1 MPGDKMRCRRE
12 RTCLVSSH
20 VSRFVIRVAAVLSP
34 LLLDSGLS
42 LAVAQ
47 AKLDAT
53 YSATLLGLP
62 IGHISWTVELR
73 NNRFTSAA
81 TGGISGLLRI
91 FSDGH
96 GDVSAGGSLSGGEPV
111 ASHFAL
117 TLIAGKWSDEVRI
130 LFRGNKAQE
139 YVTAL
144 PAPGA
149 NQVPITDAHRT
160 GVLDPMTALLVH
172 VPGAG
177 KTAVPE
183 ACERTIPIFDGHTRY
198 NLRLSFK
205 RVDTVNNEGVYQGPV
220 IVCAMKFFP
229 VAGYDPKHFL
239 VTYLAAQRDI
249 EIWLA
254 PIAGSRLMVPYRMS
268 MPTPMGLGILQA
280 TKFESVP
287 AKSLTTNL
295 N

>member
-1 MPGDKMRCRRE
+1 M
-12 RTCLVSSH
+12 
-20 VSRFVIRVAAVLSP
+20 
-34 LLLDSGLS
+34 S

-53 YSATLLGLP
+53 YSATLFGLP

-96 GDVSAGGSLSGGEPV
+96 GDVSAQGNLSGGEPV

-144 PAPGA
+144 SAPGA
-149 NQVPITDAHRT
+149 NQVPITDANRT

-205 RVDTVNNEGVYQGPV
+205 RVDTVSMEGGYQGPV
-220 IVCAMKFFP
+220 IVCAVKFFP

-239 VTYLAAQRDI
+239 ITYLAAQHDI

-287 AKSLTTNL
+287 AKSQTTNL

>member
-1 MPGDKMRCRRE
+1 MRRRRE
-12 RTCLVSSH
+12 DIRLVTSRLN
-20 VSRFVIRVAAVLSP
+20 RFVIWLASILAP
-34 LLLDSGLS
+34 LLLDGGSS
-42 LAVAQ
+42 VAVAQ

-53 YSATLLGLP
+53 YSATLFGLP

-91 FSDGH
+91 FSARP
-96 GDVSAGGSLSGGEPV
+96 GDVSAQGNLSGGEPI

-117 TLIAGKWSDEVRI
+117 TLIAGKWSDDVRI
-130 LFRGNKAQE
+130 QFRGNKAQE
-139 YVTAL
+139 YVTSL
-144 PAPGA
+144 PAPGS
-149 NQVPITDAHRT
+149 NQVPITDANRT
-160 GVLDPMTALLVH
+160 GVLDPMTALLVPI
-172 VPGAG
+172 PGAG

-205 RVDTVNNEGVYQGPV
+205 RIDTVNNEGVYQGPV
-220 IVCAMKFFP
+220 IVCAVKFFP
-229 VAGYDPKHFL
+229 VAGYDPRHFL

>member
-1 MPGDKMRCRRE
+1 MRRRRE
-12 RTCLVSSH
+12 DIRLVTSR
-20 VSRFVIRVAAVLSP
+20 VNRFVIWLASILAP
-34 LLLDSGLS
+34 LLLDGGLS
-42 LAVAQ
+42 LALAQ

-53 YSATLLGLP
+53 YSATLFGFP

-96 GDVSAGGSLSGGEPV
+96 GDVSAQGNLSGGEPI

-117 TLIAGKWSDEVRI
+117 TLIAGKWSDDVRI
-130 LFRGNKAQE
+130 QFRGNKAQE

-149 NQVPITDAHRT
+149 NQVPITDANRT
-160 GVLDPMTALLVH
+160 GVLDPMTALLVPI
-172 VPGAG
+172 PGAG

-220 IVCAMKFFP
+220 IVCAVKFFP

>member
-1 MPGDKMRCRRE
+1 MRCRRE
-12 RTCLVSSH
+12 DIRPVT
-20 VSRFVIRVAAVLSP
+20 SRVNRFAVWLAAVLAP
-34 LLLDSGLS
+34 LLLDGGSS
-42 LAVAQ
+42 VAVAQ

-53 YSATLLGLP
+53 YSATLFGLP

-96 GDVSAGGSLSGGEPV
+96 GDVSAGGSLPGGEPV

-149 NQVPITDAHRT
+149 NQVPITDANRT

-183 ACERTIPIFDGHTRY
+183 ACERTIPVFDGHTRY

-205 RVDTVNNEGVYQGPV
+205 RLDTVSTEGGYQGPV
-220 IVCAMKFFP
+220 IVCAVKFFP

-239 VTYLAAQRDI
+239 ITYLAAQHDI

-287 AKSLTTNL
+287 TKSQTTNL

>member
-1 MPGDKMRCRRE
+1 MRRRRE
-12 RTCLVSSH
+12 DIRLVTSR
-20 VSRFVIRVAAVLSP
+20 VNRFVIWLASILAP
-34 LLLDSGLS
+34 LLLDGGLS
-42 LAVAQ
+42 LALAQ

-53 YSATLLGLP
+53 YSATLFGFP

-96 GDVSAGGSLSGGEPV
+96 GDVSAQGNLSGGEPI

-117 TLIAGKWSDEVRI
+117 TLIAGKWSDDVRI
-130 LFRGNKAQE
+130 QFRGNKAQE

-149 NQVPITDAHRT
+149 NQVPITDANRT
-160 GVLDPMTALLVH
+160 GVLDPMTALLVPI
-172 VPGAG
+172 PGAG

-287 AKSLTTNL
+287 AKSQTTNL

>member
-1 MPGDKMRCRRE
+1 MRRRRE
-12 RTCLVSSH
+12 DIRLVTSRLN
-20 VSRFVIRVAAVLSP
+20 RFVIWLASILAP
-34 LLLDSGLS
+34 LLLDGGLS
-42 LAVAQ
+42 LALAQ

-53 YSATLLGLP
+53 YSATLFGFP

-96 GDVSAGGSLSGGEPV
+96 GDVSAQGNLSGGEPI

-117 TLIAGKWSDEVRI
+117 TLIAGKWSDDVRI
-130 LFRGNKAQE
+130 QFRGNKAQE

-149 NQVPITDAHRT
+149 NQVPITDANRT
-160 GVLDPMTALLVH
+160 GVLDPMTALLVPI
-172 VPGAG
+172 PGAG

-220 IVCAMKFFP
+220 IVCAVKFFP

-287 AKSLTTNL
+287 AKSLTINL

>member
-1 MPGDKMRCRRE
+1 VTAR
-12 RTCLVSSH
+12 VN
-20 VSRFVIRVAAVLSP
+20 RFAVLLAVVLAS
-34 LLLDSGLS
+34 LLLDGGFKF
-42 LAVAQ
+42 ATAQ

-62 IGHISWTVELR
+62 IGHISWTVELH
-73 NNRFTSAA
+73 NNRFTTAA
-81 TGGISGLLRI
+81 TGGISGLLRL

-96 GDVSAGGSLSGGEPV
+96 GDVSAQGNLAAGAPV
-111 ASHFAL
+111 ASNFAL

-130 LFRGNKAQE
+130 LFHGNKAQE
-139 YVTAL
+139 YVTAA

-149 NQVPITDAHRT
+149 NQVPITDANRT

-172 VPGAG
+172 MPGAG

-205 RVDTVNNEGVYQGPV
+205 RVDTVSTEGGYHGPV
-220 IVCAMKFFP
+220 IVCAVKFFP

-239 VTYLAAQRDI
+239 ITYLAAQHDI

-254 PIAGSRLMVPYRMS
+254 PMAGSRLMVPYRMS

-280 TKFESVP
+280 TKFETVP
-287 AKSLTTNL
+287 AISQTTNL

>member
-1 MPGDKMRCRRE
+1 MCRRRE
-12 RTCLVSSH
+12 DIRLVT
-20 VSRFVIRVAAVLSP
+20 SRVNRFAIWLASVLAP
-34 LLLDSGLS
+34 LLLDGGLS
-42 LAVAQ
+42 LALAQ

-53 YSATLLGLP
+53 YSATLFGLP

-96 GDVSAGGSLSGGEPV
+96 GDVSAQGNLSGGEPI

-117 TLIAGKWSDEVRI
+117 TLIAGKWSDDVRI
-130 LFRGNKAQE
+130 QFRGNKAQE

-149 NQVPITDAHRT
+149 NQVPITDANRT
-160 GVLDPMTALLVH
+160 GVLDPMTALLVPI
-172 VPGAG
+172 PGAG

-220 IVCAMKFFP
+220 IVCAVKFFP

>member
-1 MPGDKMRCRRE
+1 MRRRRE
-12 RTCLVSSH
+12 DIRLVT
-20 VSRFVIRVAAVLSP
+20 SRVNRFAIWLASVLAP
-34 LLLDSGLS
+34 LLLDGGLS
-42 LAVAQ
+42 LALAQ

-53 YSATLLGLP
+53 YSATLFGLP

-96 GDVSAGGSLSGGEPV
+96 GDVSAQGNLSGGEPI

-117 TLIAGKWSDEVRI
+117 TLIAGKWSDDVRI
-130 LFRGNKAQE
+130 QFRGNKAQE

-149 NQVPITDAHRT
+149 NQVPITDANRT
-160 GVLDPMTALLVH
+160 GVLDPMTALLVPI
-172 VPGAG
+172 PGAG

-220 IVCAMKFFP
+220 IVCAVKFFP

>member
-1 MPGDKMRCRRE
+1 MPGYKMRYRRE
-12 RTCLVSSH
+12 DIRLVTSR
-20 VSRFVIRVAAVLSP
+20 VNRFVIWLASMLAP
-34 LLLDSGLS
+34 LLLDGGSS
-42 LAVAQ
+42 LPLAQ

-53 YSATLLGLP
+53 YSATLFGFP

-96 GDVSAGGSLSGGEPV
+96 GDVSAQGNLSGGEPI

-117 TLIAGKWSDEVRI
+117 TLIAGKWSDDVRI
-130 LFRGNKAQE
+130 QFRGNKAQE
-139 YVTAL
+139 YVTSL
-144 PAPGA
+144 PAPGS
-149 NQVPITDAHRT
+149 NQVPITDANRT
-160 GVLDPMTALLVH
+160 GVLDPMTALLVPI
-172 VPGAG
+172 PGAG

-220 IVCAMKFFP
+220 IVCAVKFFP
-229 VAGYDPKHFL
+229 VAGYDPRHFL

-287 AKSLTTNL
+287 AKSLTINL

>member
-1 MPGDKMRCRRE
+1 MCRRRE
-12 RTCLVSSH
+12 DIRLVT
-20 VSRFVIRVAAVLSP
+20 SRVNRFAIWLASVLAP
-34 LLLDSGLS
+34 LLLDGGLS
-42 LAVAQ
+42 LALAQ

-53 YSATLLGLP
+53 YSATLFGLP

-96 GDVSAGGSLSGGEPV
+96 GDVSAQGNLSGGEPI

-117 TLIAGKWSDEVRI
+117 TLIAGKWSDDVRI
-130 LFRGNKAQE
+130 QFRGNKAQE

-149 NQVPITDAHRT
+149 NQVPITDANRT
-160 GVLDPMTALLVH
+160 GVLDPMTALLVPI
-172 VPGAG
+172 PGAG

-205 RVDTVNNEGVYQGPV
+205 RIDTVNNEGVYQGPV
-220 IVCAMKFFP
+220 IVCAVKFFP

>member
-1 MPGDKMRCRRE
+1 MCRRRE
-12 RTCLVSSH
+12 DIRLVT
-20 VSRFVIRVAAVLSP
+20 SRVNRFAIWLASVLAP
-34 LLLDSGLS
+34 LLLDGGLS
-42 LAVAQ
+42 LALAQ

-53 YSATLLGLP
+53 YSATLFGLP

-96 GDVSAGGSLSGGEPV
+96 GDVSAQGNLSGGEPI

-117 TLIAGKWSDEVRI
+117 TLIAGKWSDDVRI
-130 LFRGNKAQE
+130 QFRGNKAQE

-149 NQVPITDAHRT
+149 NQVPITDANRT
-160 GVLDPMTALLVH
+160 GVLDPMTALLVPI
-172 VPGAG
+172 PGAG

-220 IVCAMKFFP
+220 IVCAVKFFP

-287 AKSLTTNL
+287 AKSQTTNL

>member
-1 MPGDKMRCRRE
+1 MSSR
-12 RTCLVSSH
+12 VSC
-20 VSRFVIRVAAVLSP
+20 FVIWVAAVLAP
-34 LLLDSGLS
+34 LLLDGGMS

-47 AKLDAT
+47 AKLDAR
-53 YSATLLGLP
+53 YSATLFGLP

-96 GDVSAGGSLSGGEPV
+96 GDVSAQGNLSGGEPV

-144 PAPGA
+144 SAPGA
-149 NQVPITDAHRT
+149 NQVPITDANRT

-205 RVDTVNNEGVYQGPV
+205 RVDTVSMEGGYQGPV
-220 IVCAMKFFP
+220 IVCAVKFFP

-239 VTYLAAQRDI
+239 ITYLAAQHDI

-287 AKSLTTNL
+287 AKSQTTNL

>member
-1 MPGDKMRCRRE
+1 MCRRRE
-12 RTCLVSSH
+12 DIRLVT
-20 VSRFVIRVAAVLSP
+20 SRVNRFAIWLASVLAP
-34 LLLDSGLS
+34 LLLDGGLS
-42 LAVAQ
+42 LALAQ

-53 YSATLLGLP
+53 YSATLFGLP

-96 GDVSAGGSLSGGEPV
+96 GDVSAQGNLSGGEPI

-117 TLIAGKWSDEVRI
+117 TLIAGKWSDDVRI
-130 LFRGNKAQE
+130 QFRGNKAQE

-149 NQVPITDAHRT
+149 NQVPITDANRT
-160 GVLDPMTALLVH
+160 GVLDPMTALLVPI
-172 VPGAG
+172 PGAG

-205 RVDTVNNEGVYQGPV
+205 RIDTVNNEGVYQGPV
-220 IVCAMKFFP
+220 IVCAVKFFP

-287 AKSLTTNL
+287 AKSQTTNL

>member
-1 MPGDKMRCRRE
+1 
-12 RTCLVSSH
+12 V
-20 VSRFVIRVAAVLSP
+20 
-34 LLLDSGLS
+34 
-42 LAVAQ
+42 
-47 AKLDAT
+47 
-53 YSATLLGLP
+53 
-62 IGHISWTVELR
+62 
-73 NNRFTSAA
+73 
-81 TGGISGLLRI
+81 
-91 FSDGH
+91 
-96 GDVSAGGSLSGGEPV
+96 
-111 ASHFAL
+111 
-117 TLIAGKWSDEVRI
+117 
-130 LFRGNKAQE
+130 KAM
-139 YVTAL
+139 

-149 NQVPITDAHRT
+149 NQVPITDANRT

-172 VPGAG
+172 IPGAG
-177 KTAVPE
+177 KTTVPE

-205 RVDTVNNEGVYQGPV
+205 RVDTVSTAGVYQGPV
-220 IVCAMKFFP
+220 VVCDVKFFP

-239 VTYLAAQRDI
+239 ITYLASRRDI

-287 AKSLTTNL
+287 AKSQTTNL

>member
-1 MPGDKMRCRRE
+1 MR
-12 RTCLVSSH
+12 
-20 VSRFVIRVAAVLSP
+20 SRVGSFTIRLTVAL
-34 LLLDSGLS
+34 LS
-42 LAVAQ
+42 LLADAGLNLAAAQ

-53 YSATLLGLP
+53 YSATLWGLP

-81 TGGISGLLRI
+81 NGAVSGLLRL

-96 GDVSAGGSLSGGEPV
+96 GDVSAHGRLTGGEPV
-111 ASHFAL
+111 ASNFAL

-130 LFRGNKAQE
+130 LFHGNKAQE
-139 YVTAL
+139 YVAA
-144 PAPGA
+144 APNPGP
-149 NQVPITDAHRT
+149 NQVPISDSNRT
-160 GVLDPMTALLVH
+160 GVVDPMTALLVS
-172 VPGAG
+172 VPGSGA
-177 KTAVPE
+177 TAVPE

-205 RVDTVNNEGVYQGPV
+205 RIDNVKAESGYQGPV
-220 IVCAMKFFP
+220 VVCSVKFSP

-239 VTYLAAQRDI
+239 VTYLAAQHDI

-254 PIAGSRLMVPYRMS
+254 PVAGTRLMVPYRMS

-280 TKFESVP
+280 TKFESVSGKT
-287 AKSLTTNL
+287 AED
-295 N
+295 

>member
-1 MPGDKMRCRRE
+1 MRRRRE
-12 RTCLVSSH
+12 DIRLVT
-20 VSRFVIRVAAVLSP
+20 SRVNRFAIWLASVLAP
-34 LLLDSGLS
+34 LLLDGGLS
-42 LAVAQ
+42 LALAQ

-53 YSATLLGLP
+53 YSATLFGLP

-96 GDVSAGGSLSGGEPV
+96 GDVSAQGNLSGGEPI

-117 TLIAGKWSDEVRI
+117 TLIAGKWSDDVRI
-130 LFRGNKAQE
+130 QFRGNKAQE

-149 NQVPITDAHRT
+149 NQVPITDANRT
-160 GVLDPMTALLVH
+160 GVLDPMTALLVPI
-172 VPGAG
+172 PGAG

-220 IVCAMKFFP
+220 IVCAVKFFP

-287 AKSLTTNL
+287 AKSQTTNL

>member
-1 MPGDKMRCRRE
+1 MPGYKMRYRRE
-12 RTCLVSSH
+12 DIRLVTSRINRFAIWLVS
-20 VSRFVIRVAAVLSP
+20 VLAP
-34 LLLDSGLS
+34 LLLDGGLG
-42 LAVAQ
+42 LAAAQ

-53 YSATLLGLP
+53 YSATILGLP

-96 GDVSAGGSLSGGEPV
+96 GDVSAQGNLAGGEPV

-149 NQVPITDAHRT
+149 NQVPITDANRT

-205 RVDTVNNEGVYQGPV
+205 RIDTVNTDGGYQGPV
-220 IVCAMKFFP
+220 IVCAVKFFP

-239 VTYLAAQRDI
+239 ITYLAAQHDI

>member
-1 MPGDKMRCRRE
+1 MCRRRE
-12 RTCLVSSH
+12 DIRLVT
-20 VSRFVIRVAAVLSP
+20 SRVNRFAIWLASVLAP
-34 LLLDSGLS
+34 LLLDGGLS
-42 LAVAQ
+42 LALAQ

-53 YSATLLGLP
+53 YSATLFGLP

-96 GDVSAGGSLSGGEPV
+96 GDVSAQGNLSGGEPI

-117 TLIAGKWSDEVRI
+117 TLIAGKWSDDVRI
-130 LFRGNKAQE
+130 QFRGNKAQE

-149 NQVPITDAHRT
+149 NQAPITDANRT
-160 GVLDPMTALLVH
+160 GVLDPMTALLVPI
-172 VPGAG
+172 PGAG

-220 IVCAMKFFP
+220 IVCAVKFFP

>member
-1 MPGDKMRCRRE
+1 M
-12 RTCLVSSH
+12 TA
-20 VSRFVIRVAAVLSP
+20 RVNCFAVLLAVVLAS
-34 LLLDSGLS
+34 LLLDGGFKF
-42 LAVAQ
+42 ATAQ

-62 IGHISWTVELR
+62 IGRISWTVELH
-73 NNRFTSAA
+73 NNRFTTAA
-81 TGGISGLLRI
+81 TGGISGLLRL

-96 GDVSAGGSLSGGEPV
+96 GDVSARGNLAAGAPI
-111 ASHFAL
+111 ASNFAL

-130 LFRGNKAQE
+130 LFHGNKAQE
-139 YVTAL
+139 YVTAA

-149 NQVPITDAHRT
+149 NQVPITDANRT

-172 VPGAG
+172 MPGAG

-205 RVDTVNNEGVYQGPV
+205 RVDTVSTEGGYQGPV
-220 IVCAMKFFP
+220 IVCAVKFFP

-239 VTYLAAQRDI
+239 ITYLAAQHDI

-268 MPTPMGLGILQA
+268 MPTPMGFGILQA
-280 TKFESVP
+280 TKFETVP
-287 AKSLTTNL
+287 AKSQTTNL

>member
-1 MPGDKMRCRRE
+1 MRRRRE
-12 RTCLVSSH
+12 DIRLVTSR
-20 VSRFVIRVAAVLSP
+20 VNRFVIWLASILAP
-34 LLLDSGLS
+34 LLLDGGLS
-42 LAVAQ
+42 LALAQ

-53 YSATLLGLP
+53 YSATLFGFP

-96 GDVSAGGSLSGGEPV
+96 GDVSAQGNLSGGEPI

-117 TLIAGKWSDEVRI
+117 TLIAGKWSDDVRI
-130 LFRGNKAQE
+130 QFRGNKAQE

-149 NQVPITDAHRT
+149 NQVPITDANRT
-160 GVLDPMTALLVH
+160 GVLDPMTALLVPI
-172 VPGAG
+172 PGAG

-220 IVCAMKFFP
+220 IVCAVKFFP

-287 AKSLTTNL
+287 AKSLTINL